1 MSDTTNHPPVRSPR
15 EFAENRLGEKP
26 WARQIEIMT
35 AVADHPRVTVRSG
48 HGVGKTRCA
57 AMLAVWFLAEHRPSL
72 VVTTAPTF
80 RQVRDVLW
88 PEIRRLWS
96 RLAPIEPEDKSG
108 PKPRTNMTEIRIDEQ
123 RRAFGF
129 ATNEPQRLQGMHCEN
144 ILVIV
149 DEAGG
154 VEDRLF
160 ESVQGMLTSRN
171 SRLLLIGNPIRM
183 NGFFHD
189 SHRPESGYARIHL
202 SCLDSPNV
210 TEGRCVIPGLVTREW
225 VDEQRRQWGETS
237 EAWRSRVLGEFPK
250 SPNDALIPQ
259 EWLEAA
265 QRRTPPPVSR
275 ARLRLGVDVARQGED
290 RTAFVLR
297 DDAAVRNVVSMR
309 VPNLTLSGDHVMSFA
324 RRHGL
329 DSCQVFLDTCGIGSG
344 MADWLSRRGFFV
356 NHVNFAGSKLVT
368 NPMCLNLRAQAYWAL
383 RLALEPDATPA
394 FCIPPDQRELIEECR
409 AMRYEMAEKMR
420 IVSKDQI
427 AATLHR
433 SPDLADALALTFA
446 PVSSAVNA
454 YRL

>member
-1 MSDTTNHPPVRSPR
+1 MSDTTYHPPVCSPV

-35 AVADHPRVTVRSG
+35 AVAEHPRVTVRSG

-57 AMLAVWFLAEHRPSL
+57 AALAVWFLAEHRPSL

-96 RLAPIEPEDKSG
+96 RLAPIEAEDKSG

-160 ESVQGMLTSRN
+160 ESVQGLLTSRN

-210 TEGRCVIPGLVTREW
+210 TAGRCVIPGLVTREW
-225 VDEQRRQWGETS
+225 VDEQRRQWGEAS
-237 EAWRSRVLGEFPK
+237 EAWRTRVLGEFPTA
-250 SPNDALIPQ
+250 PNDALIPQ

-297 DDAAVRNVVSMR
+297 DDAAVRHVLSMR
-309 VPNLTLSGDHVMSFA
+309 IPNLTLSGDHVMDFA
-324 RRHGL
+324 RRQGL
-329 DSCQVFLDTCGIGSG
+329 DSRQVFVDTCGMGIGV
-344 MADWLSRRGFFV
+344 ADWLSRHDFHV
-356 NHVNFAGSKLVT
+356 NEVNFASAGVT
-368 NPMCLNLRAQAYWAL
+368 NPMCRNLRAEAYWAL
-383 RLALEPDATPA
+383 RKALEPDADPP

-409 AMRYEMAEKMR
+409 AMRYEAPDKLL

-427 AATLHR
+427 AAFLHR
-433 SPDLADALALTFA
+433 SPDLADALALSFA
-446 PVSSAVNA
+446 PGPPGANV